1 MNLTPKNWLTFVT
14 LEIDEEITIS
24 YGDDL
29 VTDLNDN
36 KFVDDQIH
44 RAGRR
49 LKRRL
54 GQHPCRKNA
63 KMYLHDWS
71 DSFEEASQ
79 EGKQKT
85 LANGE

>member
-1 MNLTPKNWLTFVT
+1 MNLTPKNWLTFAM
-14 LEIDEEITIS
+14 LGSDEEVTIS
-24 YGDDL
+24 YADDL

-36 KFVDDQIH
+36 KFVDNQIY
-44 RAGRR
+44 RAARR

-63 KMYLHDWS
+63 KMHLLDWS

-79 EGKQKT
+79 
-85 LANGE
+85 